1 MNLAKFPR
9 RGYVTEPTP
18 LEALPNFSKALGADI
33 NIYIKRDDLLPGTAG
48 GNKTRKLDFSMA
60 DAINQGADTIITC
73 GAVQSNHCRL
83 TLAWAVKEGL
93 DCHLVLEERV
103 KDSYNPEAS
112 GNNFLFQLLG
122 VKSVTVVPG
131 GSNMLGEM
139 EKLAEKL
146 RAEDKKPYIV
156 PGGASNKIGAL
167 GYVSCAEEV
176 LRQLFDRGLAI
187 DHMVVPSGS
196 AGTHA
201 GIIAGM
207 VGNNAGIPVTGI
219 GVNRKK
225 PVQEAAVLNLANET
239 LEYIGV
245 ETRVP
250 AEKVVAFDDYVGP
263 GYSLPTD
270 AMVEAVKKY
279 SGVDFNDWKTDE
291 DAIAAAKEHHVEL
304 PEVPTKGAILAEF
317 FDAFVEDKLI
327 QPTFIY
333 DYPVE
338 ISPLAKRKPDDPA
351 FTERFEYFID
361 CTEYG
366 NAFSELNDPIDQKGR
381 FERQVAE
388 RKAIEPDCKAQV
400 DYDYVN
406 ALEYGLPPTGGLG
419 FGVDRLVMLLTDSA
433 SIRDVLLFPTMKPI
447 D

>member
-131 GSNMLGEM
+131 GSNMLGVM

-146 RAEDKKPYIV
+146 RAEGKKPYIV

-207 VGNNAGIPVTGI
+207 IGNNAGIPVTGI

-239 LEYIGV
+239 LEYIGA
-245 ETRVP
+245 EARVP

-270 AMVEAVKKY
+270 AMVEAVKMLARTEGILLDPVY
-279 SGVDFNDWKTDE
+279 SGKAMSGLIDL
-291 DAIAAAKEHHVEL
+291 AR
-304 PEVPTKGAILAEF
+304 KGYFPKGSNVLFLHTGGSPALYAY
-317 FDAFVEDKLI
+317 L
-327 QPTFIY
+327 PTFR
-333 DYPVE
+333 
-338 ISPLAKRKPDDPA
+338 A
-351 FTERFEYFID
+351 
-361 CTEYG
+361 
-366 NAFSELNDPIDQKGR
+366 
-381 FERQVAE
+381 
-388 RKAIEPDCKAQV
+388 
-400 DYDYVN
+400 
-406 ALEYGLPPTGGLG
+406 
-419 FGVDRLVMLLTDSA
+419 
-433 SIRDVLLFPTMKPI
+433 
-447 D
+447 